1 MVQSLPS
8 GRSGLRL
15 SQSPV
20 WSTVAAVL
28 AGGAHA
34 LSMGMPGDGQPLGT
48 LQWLSLLTMA
58 WLMDRVPHV
67 RRAAWLGWVF
77 GTVSLCGTVWWL
89 YISLHTYG
97 HLPAWMAAVSV
108 LALCAMLSLYWAGA
122 GWLYV
127 NFRTRDLA
135 WGWRALAFGASV
147 MLAELARAQWFTG
160 FPWGV
165 GGYAHVD
172 SALVWL
178 APWIGVYGIG
188 ALSATLAMAVAARK
202 PPHWWPDWQWRQWGA
217 ALVLSLIVALAL
229 PWPGMRESARDKP
242 MVVHLVQGNVPQD
255 EKFQGRRAW
264 SLTWYEAALRSVE
277 QGLVVTPETSLPYV
291 QQQLPP
297 GYWQGLVDHF
307 AQGERAA
314 LIGMPLYDLGVH
326 TNSVLGLAGPVPPYR
341 YDKHHLVP
349 FGEFVPPLF
358 QWFTRMMNIP
368 LGEFGRGRV
377 DPPSMAWQG
386 QRLAPMICYED
397 LFGEELAQRFQDPA
411 TSPTVLVNLSNLA
424 WFGDTIALDQHLQIS
439 RLRALEFDRPVIRAT
454 NTGST
459 AIIDAQAR
467 VTHRLPASQ
476 EGVLQGEVMGR
487 SGTLTPYA
495 RWVGEYGLA
504 PLWALAIGLLWL
516 PGRTRVRIDWR
527 AS

>member
-1 MVQSLPS
+1 
-8 GRSGLRL
+8 
-15 SQSPV
+15 
-20 WSTVAAVL
+20 
-28 AGGAHA
+28 
-34 LSMGMPGDGQPLGT
+34 
-48 LQWLSLLTMA
+48 
-58 WLMDRVPHV
+58 
-67 RRAAWLGWVF
+67 
-77 GTVSLCGTVWWL
+77 
-89 YISLHTYG
+89 LHTYG